1 MATGSKVALQSS
13 RYLNCWT
20 GCWKRSFR
28 TTTLRTLG
36 WLYMSCIHAEDL
48 ALCHSP
54 EGAAAEAWGPSPLLQ
69 AILSPCDQSESR
81 VHIFGRK
88 SNMFWRMFGS
98 AGGFPLSQF
107 LLVISMIRTQSTAGG
122 EDTVEFVDIKIASL
136 LFACCRNPEKGGT
149 DGLLMDFA
157 IYIAQDTTAWLF
169 PGSSYSH
176 LSKSS
181 KK

>member
-1 MATGSKVALQSS
+1 
-13 RYLNCWT
+13 
-20 GCWKRSFR
+20 
-28 TTTLRTLG
+28 
-36 WLYMSCIHAEDL
+36 MSCIHAEDL

-157 IYIAQDTTAWLF
+157 IYIAQDTTA
-169 PGSSYSH
+169 
-176 LSKSS
+176 
-181 KK
+181 